1 MKRNDIKAL
10 HDKTVGELNKML
22 AEMLD
27 NLAKIRLEK
36 GAGRLENTSSV
47 KMLAD
52 DVARVKTILTIKT
65 ASAVKI
71 EAENNVSANKKSE
84 EKKEKADK

>member
-22 AEMLD
+22 TEMLD

-52 DVARVKTILTIKT
+52 DVARVKTVLTIKA
-65 ASAVKI
+65 ASAPKI
-71 EAENNVSANKKSE
+71 TATE
-84 EKKEKADK
+84 EKKEKAGK